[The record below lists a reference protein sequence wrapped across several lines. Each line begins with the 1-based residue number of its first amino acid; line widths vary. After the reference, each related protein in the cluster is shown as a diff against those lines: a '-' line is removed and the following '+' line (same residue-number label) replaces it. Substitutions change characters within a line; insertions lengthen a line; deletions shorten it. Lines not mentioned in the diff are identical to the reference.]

1 MAIKIN
7 TGAVSTAATQI
18 AKINQNI
25 NNDFSMVESAM
36 NTLNRSW
43 DGGASDNA
51 IRKYQNI
58 KNNYYQNRYNVIQQL
73 VNFMRKQAGE
83 GYEKTEQAIQ
93 SAAAAFK

>member
-25 NNDFSMVESAM
+25 SNDFSMVESAM

-58 KNNYYQNRYNVIQQL
+58 KNNYHQNRYDVIKQM

-93 SAAAAFK
+93 SAASAFK